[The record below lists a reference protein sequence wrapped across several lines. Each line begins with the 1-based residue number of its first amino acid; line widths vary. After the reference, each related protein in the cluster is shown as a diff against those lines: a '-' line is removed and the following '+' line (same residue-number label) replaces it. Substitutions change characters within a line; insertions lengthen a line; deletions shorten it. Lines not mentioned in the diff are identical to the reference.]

1 MLHIVIAV
9 VLGAAAG
16 YGFRGFINKEIK
28 AASAKAET
36 EAKADLNKL

>member
-16 YGFRGFINKEIK
+16 YGFRGFINKEIEAAGTK
-28 AASAKAET
+28 AKD
-36 EAKADLNKL
+36 DLKKL